1 MYSKGWSDFV
11 AYRDGREY
19 LVPWHPHRVR
29 WIKTRDFIIDV
40 LKFFGVSIYYRLD
53 MACNIMTFFSTP
65 GTTLY
70 DRRKIVRLK

>member
-1 MYSKGWSDFV
+1 MQHD
-11 AYRDGREY
+11 
-19 LVPWHPHRVR
+19 L
-29 WIKTRDFIIDV
+29 KTLHV
-40 LKFFGVSIYYRLD
+40 LEGLVSIYYRLD